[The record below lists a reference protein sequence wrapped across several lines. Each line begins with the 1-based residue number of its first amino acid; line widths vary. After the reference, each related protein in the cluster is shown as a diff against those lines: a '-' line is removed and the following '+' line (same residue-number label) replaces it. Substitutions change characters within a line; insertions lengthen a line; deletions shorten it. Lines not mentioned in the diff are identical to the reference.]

1 MAFTGPAEDR
11 LAIRELY
18 GTYADCAFRQDRD
31 GFLSCWRADG
41 TWSTP
46 FGEVCGHEALAGQWD
61 AIWQTMASMGFFTE
75 IGSIAVTGDSASAR
89 AWCREILNLPD
100 GRIRKIV
107 GRYDDEL
114 RRDEAGWRFYRR
126 TYAVLIAEDPPTG

>member
-1 MAFTGPAEDR
+1 MTFAGPAEDR

-18 GTYADCAFRQDRD
+18 GTYADCAFRQDRA
-31 GFLSCWRADG
+31 GFLACWSADG

-46 FGEVCGHEALAGQWD
+46 FGEVSGQQELSAQWD
-61 AIWQTMASMGFFTE
+61 TIWQTMQSMGFFTE
-75 IGSIAVTGDSASAR
+75 IGSIAVAGDHATAR

-114 RRDEAGWRFYRR
+114 RREADGWRFVRR
-126 TYAVLIAEDPPTG
+126 TYAVLIAENPPAS